1 MKKNFPKLFLAPM
14 AGISD
19 LPFRIICKE
28 LGADVLYS
36 EMLSST
42 GVNFTLQKNI
52 EFVNSCKQ
60 DFPLIV
66 QLFGNNPEH
75 FAIATKVIDGLP
87 KIEELGEKM
96 LPRRPEGIDINFG
109 CPVKKVM
116 KQDSGCA
123 LMRDPKHAKEII
135 KAVLD
140 NTSLPVSIK
149 IRAGIDCVNAFDFLE
164 EVAELDWKM
173 VMIHGRTFKGGFS
186 GEIDF
191 KMIKEIKE
199 KYPKKEVIANGGVFT
214 PEIAKEVFEKTSAD
228 GLGIARGCFGN
239 PWLFSQIK
247 EYFATGKYSL
257 PSIEEIKSVAIR
269 HCELIEKYKGEKN
282 IIEMRKHLGWYFKG
296 FPDAK
301 KLRAE
306 LYTVESLA
314 EIKNILAKI

>member
-1 MKKNFPKLFLAPM
+1 MKKIFPKLILAPM

-28 LGADVLYS
+28 LGADSVYS

-42 GVNFTLQKNI
+42 GINFTLQKNL
-52 EFVNSCKQ
+52 EFVNSCQQ

-75 FAIATKVIDGLP
+75 FATATKIINDLP
-87 KIEELGEKM
+87 EIGEIKEQI

-123 LMRDPKHAKEII
+123 IMRDPKHAHKII
-135 KAVLD
+135 SAVLA

-149 IRAGIDCVNAFDFLE
+149 IRAGIEGINAFDFLA
-164 EVAELDWKM
+164 EVAELDWKTVM
-173 VMIHGRTFKGGFS
+173 VHGRTFKGGFS

-191 KMIKEIKE
+191 KMIREIKE
-199 KYPKKEVIANGGVFT
+199 KYPEKEVVANGGIFT
-214 PEIAKEVFEKTSAD
+214 PEIAKEVFEKTGAD

-257 PSIEEIKSVAIR
+257 PSLEEIKSVAIR

-282 IIEMRKHLGWYFKG
+282 IVEMRKHLGWYFKG

-301 KLRAE
+301 KLRGE

-314 EIKNILAKI
+314 EIKDILAKI